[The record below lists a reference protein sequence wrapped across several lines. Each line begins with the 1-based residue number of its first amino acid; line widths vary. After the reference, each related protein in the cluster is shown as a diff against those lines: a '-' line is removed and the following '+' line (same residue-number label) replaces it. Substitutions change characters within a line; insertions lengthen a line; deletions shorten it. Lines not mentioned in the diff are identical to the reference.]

1 VKSGA
6 HNENKRILKP
16 TPFGPV
22 AIIWSIING
31 IPKIIRVL
39 LSRPG
44 LSAEDNAFKLYPDSS
59 SSSCLE
65 IENIADSMKAH
76 LEGEDITFSLDA
88 TQMPLCSSFQESV
101 LQAEHGIPRGSVS
114 TYKLLAE
121 HLGRPNGARAV
132 GNALANNPFP
142 LIIPCHRA
150 VRSDLHLGGYQ
161 GGLEMKQ
168 ALLAM
173 EGIYFDDLGR
183 VIVSR
188 FYYGR

>member
-1 VKSGA
+1 MNRK
-6 HNENKRILKP
+6 ILKP

-31 IPKIIRVL
+31 APKIIRVL
-39 LSRPG
+39 LSRPD
-44 LSAEDNAFKLYPDSS
+44 LPAEDQASKLYPDSTL
-59 SSSCLE
+59 SSCPE
-65 IENIADSMKAH
+65 VEDIATLMKAH
-76 LEGEDITFSLDA
+76 LEGEDIMFPLDA
-88 TQMPLCSSFQESV
+88 ADMTLCHSFQGSV
-101 LQAEHGIPRGSVS
+101 LRAEHGIPRGSVS

-121 HLGRPNGARAV
+121 HLGKPKGARAV

-150 VRSDLHLGGYQ
+150 VRSDHHLGGYQ

-173 EGIYFDDLGR
+173 EGNYFDDLGR
-183 VIVSR
+183 VIVNR
-188 FYYGR
+188 FHYGR